1 MHNLYCVCRAADS
14 YNVSAPFAVK
24 IYRSKN
30 EGSCVSRAVKSK
42 DIRSQTLLSDEPLSS
57 EYGQA
62 HPRSLTEDFS
72 YRRQR
77 RENSPEL
84 KPLSKIGRR
93 QAQGHRL
100 HRAHNC
106 LRNRVADFSGATN
119 RVVCGRGAKES
130 LDRAL
135 YDRCGP
141 DANPR

>member
-84 KPLSKIGRR
+84 KPLSKLAAGKPKDI
-93 QAQGHRL
+93 
-100 HRAHNC
+100 
-106 LRNRVADFSGATN
+106 DFIARIIAYEIVSQI
-119 RVVCGRGAKES
+119 S
-130 LDRAL
+130 
-135 YDRCGP
+135 
-141 DANPR
+141 

>member
-62 HPRSLTEDFS
+62 HPRSRQAKRSLSARLCKRCFS
-72 YRRQR
+72 KA
-77 RENSPEL
+77 S
-84 KPLSKIGRR
+84 IGRTSR
-93 QAQGHRL
+93 TWSGFRIT
-100 HRAHNC
+100 
-106 LRNRVADFSGATN
+106 VYADI
-119 RVVCGRGAKES
+119 
-130 LDRAL
+130 L
-135 YDRCGP
+135 
-141 DANPR
+141 

>member
-62 HPRSLTEDFS
+62 HPRS
-72 YRRQR
+72 
-77 RENSPEL
+77 
-84 KPLSKIGRR
+84 R
-93 QAQGHRL
+93 QAKRSLSAGF
-100 HRAHNC
+100 AN
-106 LRNRVADFSGATN
+106 GAFPKHLSDGLP
-119 RVVCGRGAKES
+119 GRGA
-130 LDRAL
+130 AL
-135 YDRCGP
+135 E
-141 DANPR
+141 